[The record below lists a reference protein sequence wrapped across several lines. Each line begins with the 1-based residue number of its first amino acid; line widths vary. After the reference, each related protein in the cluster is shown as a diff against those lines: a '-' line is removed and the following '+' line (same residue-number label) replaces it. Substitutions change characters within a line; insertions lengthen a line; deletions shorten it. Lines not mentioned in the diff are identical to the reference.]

1 MRLRLAVPADVP
13 ALTAVE
19 LSAGELFI
27 GTHMAWAIGQSTD
40 PVELLDR
47 IGKAAVWIA
56 EDGRGI
62 GGFLITGT
70 MDGDFYIDELSVAT
84 SHQRRGVGRTLIE
97 AVLCEAKRQGFRT
110 ATLTTDRD
118 LPWNAPYYARL
129 GFRILTPGETPP
141 ELSVRLASQPSPD
154 RRCAMRRTL

>member
-1 MRLRLAVPADVP
+1 
-13 ALTAVE
+13 
-19 LSAGELFI
+19 
-27 GTHMAWAIGQSTD
+27 MAWAIGQSTN

-47 IGKAAVWIA
+47 IGKAAVWIT
-56 EDGRGI
+56 EDERGI

-84 SHQRRGVGRTLIE
+84 SYQRRGVGRALID
-97 AVLCEAKRQGFRT
+97 AVLADAKQQGFQA
-110 ATLTTDRD
+110 ATLTTDRE

-129 GFRILTPGETPP
+129 GFRILTPDETPP
-141 ELSVRLASQPSPD
+141 ELSARLASQPSPD